1 MCTWVALSFEFK
13 KRIRMN
19 VRVRAYFIRQV
30 AEVRGVEI
38 DTWGRMSWWSSAV
51 MRLNHCADCWRFAP
65 CHRSE
70 TWNFVMVLQVP
81 LLTKLQ
87 SKELFFVMNYFRTIF
102 SPKTEIQQEIL
113 MPHIHQHTWGL
124 QNHNQMKKFWKV
136 KSSTRDLLSVESLH
150 LPSLPNCQGFFQM
163 IWWQSVRD
171 IWRLNRIHR
180 LFPF

>member
-51 MRLNHCADCWRFAP
+51 MRLNRCADCWRFAP

-102 SPKTEIQQEIL
+102 PQK
-113 MPHIHQHTWGL
+113 WKFG
-124 QNHNQMKKFWKV
+124 KKFWCYI
-136 KSSTRDLLSVESLH
+136 STNILEAFR
-150 LPSLPNCQGFFQM
+150 
-163 IWWQSVRD
+163 IT
-171 IWRLNRIHR
+171 IKWRNFERWRAVLVISWV
-180 LFPF
+180 